1 MDDKLQTRSIRAKN
15 GVGAGVRD
23 IGPPLAVSD
32 RDFRNF
38 EGVVPKELDRL
49 YRLDLV
55 GMTGSTPVIRF
66 GLPTTDKTVRVTTVP

>member
-1 MDDKLQTRSIRAKN
+1 MDNELQARSIRAKN

-23 IGPPLAVSD
+23 IGPPLAVGD
-32 RDFRNF
+32 RDFRNL

-55 GMTGSTPVIRF
+55 GVTGGAPVIRL
-66 GLPTTDKTVRVTTVP
+66 GLPTTDETVRVTAVP